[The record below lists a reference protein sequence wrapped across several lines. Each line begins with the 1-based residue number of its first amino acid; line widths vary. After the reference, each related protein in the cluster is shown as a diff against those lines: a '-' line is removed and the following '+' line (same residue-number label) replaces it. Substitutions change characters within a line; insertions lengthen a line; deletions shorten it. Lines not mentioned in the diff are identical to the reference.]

1 MKKVFF
7 ALCVSALMLAQNPVV
22 AVNAIAAEESVED
35 SSENSDTKAA
45 YLISNSY
52 LSISNSNGQLCIN
65 GSTIGVTTMASIGF
79 VNISIERSS
88 NGVSGWSHAYGVSNV
103 LNANALRC
111 DFNNKL
117 IDVAS
122 GYYYRVVLDHYAKET
137 GWFPR
142 TQSEGNTSNVVYIG

>member
-7 ALCVSALMLAQNPVV
+7 ALCVVALMLAQNPVMS
-22 AVNAIAAEESVED
+22 VNAVAAEESVGD

-45 YLISNSY
+45 YLISSRY

-65 GSTIGVTTMASIGF
+65 GSTVGVTTMASIGF
-79 VNISIERSS
+79 VNVNIERSS
-88 NGVSGWSHAYGVSNV
+88 NGISGWSHAYGVSNV
-103 LNANALRC
+103 LNANALSC
-111 DFNNKL
+111 DFNNML
-117 IDVAS
+117 VNVAS

-142 TQSEGNTSNVVYIG
+142 TQSESNTSNIVYI